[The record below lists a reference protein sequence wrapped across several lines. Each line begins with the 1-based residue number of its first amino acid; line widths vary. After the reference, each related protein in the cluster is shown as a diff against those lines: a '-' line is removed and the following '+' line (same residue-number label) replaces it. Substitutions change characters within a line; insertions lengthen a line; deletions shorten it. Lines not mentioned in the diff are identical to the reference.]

1 MNPIRKWYQSIVAK
15 LAELLAVA
23 LTKKAEDKLEDL
35 MQDND

>member
-1 MNPIRKWYQSIVAK
+1 MNPIRKWYQSLVTK

-23 LTKKAEDKLEDL
+23 LTMKAEDKLEDL

>member
-1 MNPIRKWYQSIVAK
+1 MNPIRKWYQSLVTK